1 MYTGYFERQQAAHCG
16 LHALNNAI
24 GFDFLTTEDMTTAC
38 DVFLDEMAMELS
50 PEERCDHELPTGWY
64 SEAVMAQALRV
75 KDNIYRL
82 NLDDPVQ
89 PAEEQ
94 VMRIFGDNVLGMTVN
109 VEQRHW
115 VAVRIADGRLW
126 LLDSEQAPVQLSVL
140 QLLDYVATYRHAF
153 LVELIAQ

>member
-1 MYTGYFERQQAAHCG
+1 
-16 LHALNNAI
+16 
-24 GFDFLTTEDMTTAC
+24 
-38 DVFLDEMAMELS
+38 
-50 PEERCDHELPTGWY
+50 
-64 SEAVMAQALRV
+64 MAQALRV

-94 VMRIFGDNVLGMTVN
+94 VLRIFGDNVFGMIVN

-115 VAVRIADGRLW
+115 VAVRIAGGHLW
-126 LLDSEQAPVQLSVL
+126 LLDSEQTPVLLNVL

-153 LVELIAQ
+153 LVELIDQ